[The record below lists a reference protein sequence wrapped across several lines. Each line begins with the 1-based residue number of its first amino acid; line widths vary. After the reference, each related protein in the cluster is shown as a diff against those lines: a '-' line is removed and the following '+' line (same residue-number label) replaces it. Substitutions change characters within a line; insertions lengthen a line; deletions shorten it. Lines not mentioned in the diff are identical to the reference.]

1 MEGFNPLNGDGDT
14 REVVEMNANGTLG
27 VSLGKDIQDDLGIT
41 DEDTVGIE
49 HDEEKKTVTIH
60 TGDD

>member
-14 REVVEMNANGTLG
+14 REVVEMNTNGTLG

-49 HDEEKKTVTIH
+49 HDEEEKTVTIH
-60 TGDD
+60 TGDE